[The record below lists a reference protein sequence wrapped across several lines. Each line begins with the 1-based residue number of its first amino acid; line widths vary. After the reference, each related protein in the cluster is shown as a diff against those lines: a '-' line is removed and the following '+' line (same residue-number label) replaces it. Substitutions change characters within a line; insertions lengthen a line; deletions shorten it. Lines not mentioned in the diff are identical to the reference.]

1 MRDGFGREINYIRIS
16 LTDRCN
22 LRCIYCMP
30 EEGVKKLCHTDILS
44 YEQLMRICRVLLT
57 LGIRRFK
64 ITGGEPLV
72 RRGCVDFIREL
83 RALEGVESVT
93 LTTNGIL
100 LAQYAGQ
107 LKQSGLD
114 SVNVS
119 LDTLDPEAYHSIT
132 RLGRLEDALAGLD
145 AAVEAGIPA
154 VKVNCVPIHGGKG
167 QDLAA
172 VAAIARDRDI
182 QVRFIELMPM
192 GFGAEFQRIDNAEV
206 REILEKEYGAMTPYD
221 QPLGN
226 GPARYWLLPGFR
238 GKIGFI
244 SALGDCFCPN
254 CNRVRLTSD
263 GILKTCLHADD
274 GIDLHEALV
283 PSDDELLRQVLHKAI
298 LRKEERHRFDQGR
311 IEQRTMSQIGG

>member
-1 MRDGFGREINYIRIS
+1 MRDGFGREINYIRLSI
-16 LTDRCN
+16 TDRCN

-30 EEGVKKLCHTDILS
+30 EEGVKKLSHTDILS
-44 YEQLMRICRVLLT
+44 YEQLMRVCRVLLS

-72 RRGCVDFIREL
+72 RRGCVDFVREL
-83 RALEGVESVT
+83 RAMDGAESVT

-100 LAQYAGQ
+100 LDQYAEP
-107 LKQSGLD
+107 LRQSGLD
-114 SVNVS
+114 GVNIS
-119 LDTLDPEAYHSIT
+119 LDTLDPETYRSIT
-132 RLGRLEDALAGLD
+132 RMGRLEDALAGLD
-145 AAVEAGIPA
+145 AAVQAGIPS
-154 VKVNCVPIHGGKG
+154 VKINCVPIRGEKG

-172 VAAIARDRDI
+172 IAAFARDREI

-192 GFGAEFQRIDNAEV
+192 GFGADFQRIDNMEV
-206 REILEKEYGAMTPYD
+206 RAILEKAYGPMTPYD
-221 QPLGN
+221 KPLGN
-226 GPARYWLLPGFR
+226 GPARYWSLPGFR

-263 GILKTCLHADD
+263 GVLKTCLHADD
-274 GIDLHEALV
+274 GINLHQALAQ
-283 PSDDELLRQVLHKAI
+283 PDDKMLCQVLQDAI
-298 LRKEERHRFDQGR
+298 LHKEERHHFAEGR